1 MKAMGAGD
9 ETEAGQGTQVG
20 ADGLAMDSEEAG
32 NFALS
37 DGFVQ
42 AE

>member
-9 ETEAGQGTQVG
+9 ETEAGQGIQVG
-20 ADGLAMDSEEAG
+20 ADALAMNGQKAG
-32 NFALS
+32 DFALS